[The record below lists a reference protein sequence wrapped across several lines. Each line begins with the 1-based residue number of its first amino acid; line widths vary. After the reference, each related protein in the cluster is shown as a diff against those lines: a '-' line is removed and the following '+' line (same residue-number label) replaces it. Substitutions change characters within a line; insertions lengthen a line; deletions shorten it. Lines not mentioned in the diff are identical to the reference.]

1 MISIIGSGKVGSAI
15 AFLIASN
22 SLDDIVLINRTKSK
36 AIGESLDIANAI
48 PFTSP
53 YTIVATDD
61 YSLLKKSEIII
72 ITASTG
78 IYTKSRVETLN
89 DQVKMIRNLAVRI
102 SKHAPSAKILI
113 VSNPVDVLTYFFIKE
128 GNFDAKQ
135 IIGIA
140 SSLDTNRLR
149 LLLSKKL
156 NTRQEKIKNA
166 LVLGEHGDSMVPI
179 YSQTRYMRKPITSL
193 LNENERNKI
202 TNELRAYWQTL
213 RKYKSRS
220 VFGIAK
226 NVYDVISSIKTNY
239 SISIPASVLLN
250 GEYDITDVCLGVPV
264 EINKKGLVKINR
276 IPLNSTEKV
285 DLQKSSMIIKNYIQ
299 SIS

>member
-1 MISIIGSGKVGSAI
+1 LISIIGSGKVGSAI

-89 DQVKMIRNLAVRI
+89 DQAKMIRNLAVHI

-140 SSLDTNRLR
+140 SSLDTSRLR

-264 EINKKGLVKINR
+264 EINKKGLVKINQ

>member
-36 AIGESLDIANAI
+36 AIGESLDIVNAI

-140 SSLDTNRLR
+140 SSLDTSRLR

-226 NVYDVISSIKTNY
+226 NAYDVISSIKTNY

-264 EINKKGLVKINR
+264 EINKKGLVKINQ

-285 DLQKSSMIIKNYIQ
+285 DLQNSSMIIKNYIQ